1 MEKLGLNI
9 IVDSLGN
16 VLSVFDFSFFI
27 SGFVTLGFIVID
39 LHYHGL
45 NGILQLEGWKL
56 IMICILAIYVCG
68 LMSWSIGKLMRW
80 GVLRIIW
87 GKDGVKNDFNIIF
100 RRTKNACVNNNDN
113 SGNNEKEDPINDVNY
128 TKMWIEIEKDPTLAS
143 KLSSLNK
150 MWVMVALFEGLSFSW
165 LVGLF
170 VYFDGWLIGKWI
182 TSSCNVYHIVL
193 CLVFIGLSMISLHRA
208 TKYARDLVQD
218 VVATYYSKK

>member
-56 IMICILAIYVCG
+56 IMLCILAIYVCG

-80 GVLRIIW
+80 GGLRIIW
-87 GKDGVKNDFNIIF
+87 GKDGVKNDFNKIF
-100 RRTKNACVNNNDN
+100 ERTKDACVNYNDN
-113 SGNNEKEDPINDVNY
+113 SGENEKEDTINDVDY

-170 VYFDGWLIGKWI
+170 VYVDGWLIGKWI

-193 CLVFIGLSMISLHRA
+193 CLVFIGLSMVSLHRA
-208 TKYARDLVQD
+208 TKYAHDLVQD